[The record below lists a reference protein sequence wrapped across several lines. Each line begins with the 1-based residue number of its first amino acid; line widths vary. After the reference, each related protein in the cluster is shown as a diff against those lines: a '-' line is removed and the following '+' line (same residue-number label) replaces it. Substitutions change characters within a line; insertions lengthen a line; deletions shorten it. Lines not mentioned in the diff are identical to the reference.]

1 MSAPVLLAPLDP
13 AVLGPASRFI
23 LETREQVLSYETDE
37 LAALRFSI
45 ILTARWEASEDEDPE
60 SRAGLRGDLQIL
72 RRHYADKLDD
82 IAMTFGVE
90 AAMHAKEDV
99 ERNVVVPCDLTPG
112 APTAQ
117 LERICPSEDG
127 AGDFE
132 L

>member
-1 MSAPVLLAPLDP
+1 
-13 AVLGPASRFI
+13 
-23 LETREQVLSYETDE
+23 
-37 LAALRFSI
+37 
-45 ILTARWEASEDEDPE
+45 
-60 SRAGLRGDLQIL
+60 
-72 RRHYADKLDD
+72 
-82 IAMTFGVE
+82 MTFGVE

-112 APTAQ
+112 APIAQ